1 MAHFH
6 LRCCIRREI
15 LVLSVFRCFRHLSF
29 VCFFLLPVRLWS
41 ICVVTWS
48 LAEEKQN
55 GRLRRHANDIWNDQ
69 VFSKYS
75 AIRCSLEDTQGA
87 TMSSDS
93 QTLQAKYQKL
103 AAEFAKVLNRESR
116 QNITAICVKLT
127 LLEWLRFIKDLFPR
141 SFT

>member
-1 MAHFH
+1 MVQFH

-29 VCFFLLPVRLWS
+29 VYFFS
-41 ICVVTWS
+41 VTRETLKYLRS
-48 LAEEKQN
+48 HVITRRKEKQN

-127 LLEWLRFIKDLFPR
+127 LLE
-141 SFT
+141 

>member
-1 MAHFH
+1 M
-6 LRCCIRREI
+6 
-15 LVLSVFRCFRHLSF
+15 LSVFRCFRHLSF
-29 VCFFLLPVRLWS
+29 VYFFS
-41 ICVVTWS
+41 VTRETLKYLRS
-48 LAEEKQN
+48 HVITRRKEKQN

-127 LLEWLRFIKDLFPR
+127 LLE
-141 SFT
+141 

>member
-1 MAHFH
+1 MVQFH

-29 VCFFLLPVRLWS
+29 VYFFS
-41 ICVVTWS
+41 VTRETLKYLRS
-48 LAEEKQN
+48 HVITRREKQN

-127 LLEWLRFIKDLFPR
+127 LLE
-141 SFT
+141 